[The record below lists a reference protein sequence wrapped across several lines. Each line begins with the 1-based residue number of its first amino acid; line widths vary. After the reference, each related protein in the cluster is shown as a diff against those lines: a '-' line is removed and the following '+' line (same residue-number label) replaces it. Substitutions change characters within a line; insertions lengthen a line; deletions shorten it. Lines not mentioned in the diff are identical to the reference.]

1 MFNPS
6 KAQVRQFFCDA
17 WRKHGQRMPLA
28 PLEALAVQWMAQ
40 HPEYHADLQAQDAV
54 QADYAV
60 EEGRSN
66 PFLHLSMHVAISEQ
80 LSIDQPPGICAAHA
94 RLLARSGDAH
104 KAAHEIMECL
114 GQVVWEA
121 QRLGQP
127 LSSEHYLDLLEKRAS
142 QY

>member
-6 KAQVRQFFCDA
+6 KEQVRSFFRDA
-17 WRKHGQRMPLA
+17 WCKHGQRMPLT
-28 PLEALAVQWMAQ
+28 PLETLAVEWAVQ
-40 HPEYHADLQAQDAV
+40 HPEYHADLQAADAV

-60 EEGRSN
+60 EGGRSN
-66 PFLHLSMHVAISEQ
+66 PFLHLSMHLAITEQ

-94 RLLARSGDAH
+94 RLLARTKDAH
-104 KAAHEIMECL
+104 EAAHEIMECL

-127 LSSEHYLDLLEKRAS
+127 FSSEHYLELLRQRAS
-142 QY
+142 LD